1 MPLAPMDKKSVS
13 FLLLGLAIGAVLTAG
28 AFSLI
33 IGGDGHSGGPQ
44 KVVLKLAHV
53 LPASAPVHKAMVYM
67 SERAAEKSGGLV
79 DIQVF
84 PNGQLG
90 SETETIEQMQRG
102 ALAMVKASTAPMEGF
117 IPEMAVFS
125 VPYLFRDEGHY
136 WKVLDGEIGKR
147 VLHKG
152 AGVGIRGL
160 CYYDSGARSFYTVD
174 RPVLSPADLVGM
186 KIRVMNSKTAMDMV
200 EALGGA
206 PTPIP
211 FGELYTA
218 LQQSMVDGAENN
230 PPSMYDTRHW
240 EVAKH
245 YSLDEH
251 ARIPDIVL
259 FSQQIWDSLSPQVQQ
274 WVQEAADES
283 VVYQKK
289 IWKEYVEECLKNLEA
304 EGVTIYRPDKKPF
317 QELAAK
323 MYSNFDGTPVE
334 VLIEEIQAIQ

>member
-1 MPLAPMDKKSVS
+1 MDKKSVS
-13 FLLLGLAIGAVLTAG
+13 YLALGLVIGAVLTTG
-28 AFSLI
+28 IFSLI
-33 IGGDGHSGGPQ
+33 TGGGGYEGGPQ

-53 LPASAPVHKAMVYM
+53 LPASAPVHKAMVRM
-67 SERAAEKSGGLV
+67 SELAAEKSGGLV

-90 SETETIEQMQRG
+90 GETETIEQMQRG

-125 VPYLFRDEGHY
+125 VPYLFRDEDHY
-136 WKVLDGEIGKR
+136 WKVLNGKIGQG
-147 VLHKG
+147 VLRKG
-152 AGVGIRGL
+152 ADVGIRGL

-174 RPVLSPADLVGM
+174 KPVLTPADLQGM

-200 EALGGA
+200 DALGGS

-245 YSLDEH
+245 YSMDEH

-259 FSQQIWDSLSPQVQQ
+259 FSQRIWDSLSPQVQQ

-283 VVYQKK
+283 VDYQRQ
-289 IWKEYVEECLKNLEA
+289 IWNEYVQECLINLEA
-304 EGVTIYRPDKKPF
+304 EGVQIYRPSKEPF
-317 QELAAK
+317 QKMAQG
-323 MYSNFDGTPVE
+323 MYSNFDGTPVQG
-334 VLIEEIQAIQ
+334 LIEQIQSIK

>member
-1 MPLAPMDKKSVS
+1 MDKKSVS
-13 FLLLGLAIGAVLTAG
+13 FLLLGLAIGTVLTAG
-28 AFSLI
+28 VFSLLI
-33 IGGDGHSGGPQ
+33 GGGDGDQ

-53 LPASAPVHKAMVYM
+53 LPASAPVHKAMVRM
-67 SERAAEKSGGLV
+67 SELAAEKSAGLV
-79 DIQVF
+79 DIQIF

-90 SETETIEQMQRG
+90 GETETIEQMQSG

-125 VPYLFRDEGHY
+125 VPYLFRDADHF
-136 WKVLDGEIGKR
+136 WKVLNGDIGKSI
-147 VLHKG
+147 LLKG
-152 AGVGIRGL
+152 ADLGIRGL

-174 RPVLSPADLVGM
+174 KPVLTPDDLQGM
-186 KIRVMNSKTAMDMV
+186 KIRVMKSKTAMDMV
-200 EALGGA
+200 DALGGS

-283 VVYQKK
+283 VVYQKQ
-289 IWKEYVEECLKNLEA
+289 IWNDYVQECLHKLEA
-304 EGVTIYRPDKKPF
+304 EGVKVYRPSKEPF
-317 QELAAK
+317 QELAK
-323 MYSNFDGTPVE
+323 QMYENFDGTPVQE
-334 VLIEEIQAIQ
+334 LIEQIQSIQ